1 MSLRGR
7 PFCFP
12 SPLYLHHQEKTKG
25 VIFLFEATM
34 DATPSDGPF
43 VGEETGTEYRLTFT
57 TTQAADRGVYP
68 HLNEEQ
74 VHEMRES
81 MNQRGI
87 LILTLMTLT
96 LRTGVTF
103 ENKKRI
109 Y

>member
-1 MSLRGR
+1 
-7 PFCFP
+7 
-12 SPLYLHHQEKTKG
+12 
-25 VIFLFEATM
+25 M

-43 VGEETGTEYRLTFT
+43 VDEETGTENRLTFK
-57 TTQAADRGVYP
+57 TTQTADSGVYP

-96 LRTGVTF
+96 GVTF
-103 ENKKRI
+103 
-109 Y
+109 

>member
-1 MSLRGR
+1 
-7 PFCFP
+7 
-12 SPLYLHHQEKTKG
+12 
-25 VIFLFEATM
+25 M

-43 VGEETGTEYRLTFT
+43 VDEETGTEYRLTFT
-57 TTQAADRGVYP
+57 TTQSADRGVYP

-74 VHEMRES
+74 THEMRES

-96 LRTGVTF
+96 LGTGVTF